1 MRYLNLLRDLSP
13 PSAVKLVSTLVLL
26 RSGSAKET
34 WNAGIRRTSG
44 AIANAVYAPV
54 ANTLY
59 HFKSLMLDQRRHSP
73 GNFHRPYTSHSQS
86 VFRSPEA
93 RWRGRFHRSPGRCRR
108 RRRHDRCRGRCY
120 VLLRFAS
127 VFPPSL
133 VFPLERFV
141 AALVAAQLAVCP
153 DGGFGA
159 APWALHPLLL
169 KPCEDTRESCHQ

>member
-26 RSGSAKET
+26 RRRASKET

-44 AIANAVYAPV
+44 AIANAVHAPV

-73 GNFHRPYTSHSQS
+73 GNVRRPRTS
-86 VFRSPEA
+86 RSRLEPRSRED
-93 RWRGRFHRSPGRCRR
+93 RLRGRCRRTRRRCRR

-133 VFPLERFV
+133 VLPLERFV
-141 AALVAAQLAVCP
+141 AALVAAQLTVRP